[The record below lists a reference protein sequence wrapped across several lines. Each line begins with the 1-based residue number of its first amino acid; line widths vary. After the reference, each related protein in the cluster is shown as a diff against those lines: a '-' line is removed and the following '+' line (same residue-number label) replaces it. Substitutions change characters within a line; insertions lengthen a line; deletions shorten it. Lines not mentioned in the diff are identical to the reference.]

1 MPQIMRKPGQDSSA
15 EEFMYKILIVDD
27 EKMIRMGMSKG
38 LPWAQLNITG
48 VYQAGSAM
56 EALEIIGEKQPDIMI
71 TDINMPG
78 MTGLELIQRA
88 NELKEDIRIIVLTG
102 YDRFDYARECIRM
115 HVADLFLKPID
126 EEVLTEAIKK
136 QVEFLDRKRKNLIL
150 ENTMRRV
157 QGNTEQMR
165 LERLLRSLV
174 HRREV
179 DEEELEWMCREYSLP
194 ENQELQLAILLPQQ
208 SGKNNDREDHYWV
221 MSIKEICIGLVDG
234 QRQGMTFL
242 DDEGTEKILIA
253 FFNHG
258 YVNEIYEKI
267 QELISIMKDEFIAV
281 PKIVLGS
288 SVKGFSNLY
297 ISYNDA
303 VYLANRK
310 QGEAQDVLQSGHT
323 GKRSMLFREIYEEF
337 KTSMCSNVGNSDYV
351 LRVFDAFT
359 QAVVSYNVTETAVR
373 RYCFDLANSVCFAYI
388 SSTAGTL
395 QQGRLEELMKHL
407 MNVDG
412 MNACEITRDFLVNL
426 FGEETEVINDLIPKV
441 RRYVDDHLEED
452 LSVSSI
458 AAKFY
463 ITPNYLSKLF
473 KKVTGEGCNEYI
485 VRKRI
490 ETAQRLL
497 ETTNLKTG
505 KIAALV
511 GYRDTNY
518 FSVAFKK
525 YTGYSPTVFRRRLR
539 TGNAAEEEEESENGI
554 DN

>member
-1 MPQIMRKPGQDSSA
+1 
-15 EEFMYKILIVDD
+15 MYKVLIVDD

-38 LPWAQLNITG
+38 LPWTQLNVSA
-48 VYQAGSAM
+48 VYQAGSAA
-56 EALEIIGEKQPDIMI
+56 EALKIIEEKQPDIMI

-88 NELKEDIRIIVLTG
+88 NELQEEMRIIVLTG

-126 EEVLTEAIKK
+126 EEVLAEAIRK
-136 QVEFLDRKRKNLIL
+136 QVDHLDKKRKSLVL
-150 ENTMRRV
+150 ENTLRRV
-157 QGNTEQMR
+157 KGNTEQMR
-165 LERLLRSLV
+165 LERLMRELV
-174 HRREV
+174 HHRKV
-179 DEEELEWMCREYSLP
+179 DEEELEWMYREYSFSQ
-194 ENQELQLAILLPQQ
+194 NQELQLAVLLPQQ
-208 SGKNNDREDHYWV
+208 SGRNNDRENRYWM

-234 QRQGMTFL
+234 QRQGITFP
-242 DDEGTEKILIA
+242 DDEETEKILIA

-281 PKIVLGS
+281 PRIVLGS
-288 SVKGFSNLY
+288 SVKGFSDLY

-303 VYLANRK
+303 MYLAKRK
-310 QGEAQDVLQSGHT
+310 NNETQDVLQSGRT

-337 KTSMCSNVGNSDYV
+337 KNSMCSNVGNSEYV
-351 LRVFDAFT
+351 LRVFDAFS
-359 QAVVSYNVTETAVR
+359 QAVVSYNVTEAGVR
-373 RYCFDLANSVCFAYI
+373 RYCFDLANAVCFSYI
-388 SSTAGTL
+388 SSTAGSL

-407 MNVDG
+407 MNVDVQ
-412 MNACEITRDFLVNL
+412 NACDITRDFLMGL
-426 FGEETEVINDLIPKV
+426 FGEESQVINDLIPKV
-441 RRYVDDHLEED
+441 RRYVDDHLDED

-490 ETAQRLL
+490 ETAQKLL

-518 FSVAFKK
+518 FSVAIKK
-525 YTGYSPTVFRRRLR
+525 YTGYSPTVFRNRLR
-539 TGNAAEEEEESENGI
+539 TGSAAEEEEESENGI